1 MNIEENQQALV
12 PAEGNLVT
20 LRLKQQLNQKQIK
33 TQMGFGTPSQMPQNP
48 TNVKKTN
55 EKQRKWLGSDAEG
68 GLGTLKLKH

>member
-20 LRLKQQLNQKQIK
+20 LRLKQKLNQKQIK

-48 TNVKKTN
+48 TNVKENK
-55 EKQRKWLGSDAEG
+55 
-68 GLGTLKLKH
+68 